1 MGITSGASLDS
12 LFCEQLQLCGVKA
25 GETVAVLSEGQLNKE
40 YRELFLRSIEALDA
54 TAVNINLPSDVQNLD
69 QRLRNMGR
77 TTLADHPQ
85 EMPKLYTADLVIDL
99 TLLLFSDEQRKIQEA
114 GARVL
119 MVVEPSEILQR
130 LFSTKDLRDRVEA
143 AESRLKRASK
153 LRFTNQA
160 GTDVTY
166 HLGHYE
172 MLAEYGYTDLP
183 GRWDSWPGGLIAT
196 SPNDGS
202 VEGRVIMDHGDI
214 IYPFMETVESV
225 VEFIVESGR
234 VTAINGDK
242 QANMLWDFMRSFDD
256 PLAYEISHIGWGLN
270 ENAIWSTD
278 VPGIGLDGRTYHGG
292 VLFSTGP
299 NTELGGTNNTACH
312 LDLPMRNCTLYL
324 DDKMIIDKG
333 NVLPDDMRPMKTN
346 PPN

>member
-1 MGITSGASLDS
+1 MNVSSNGNLNN
-12 LFCEQLQLCGVKA
+12 LFREQLRLCGVKA
-25 GETVAVLSEGQLNKE
+25 GETVAVLSEGQLNNH
-40 YRELFLRSIEALDA
+40 YRELFLQSIEKLNA
-54 TAVNINLPSDVQNLD
+54 TAVNVNLPSDVQNLD

-77 TTLADHPQ
+77 TTLADHPE
-85 EMPKLYTADLVIDL
+85 EMPRLYAADLVIDL
-99 TLLLFSDEQRKIQEA
+99 TLLLFSDEQKKIQDA
-114 GARVL
+114 GVRML

-130 LFSTKDLRDRVEA
+130 LFPTKDLRERVEA
-143 AESRLKRASK
+143 AESRLQMASQ

-172 MLAEYGYTDLP
+172 MLAEYGYTDQA

-196 SPNDGS
+196 SPNDGG
-202 VEGRVIMDHGDI
+202 VEGRVVMDRGDI
-214 IYPFMETVESV
+214 IYPFMETVETS
-225 VEFIVESGR
+225 VEFTIKKGR

-242 QANMLWDFMRSFDD
+242 QAKMLWEFMCSFDD
-256 PLAYEISHIGWGLN
+256 PQAYEISHIGWGLN

-278 VPGIGLDGRTYHGG
+278 VPGIGLDGRTYYGG

-324 DDKMIIDKG
+324 DGEMIIDQG
-333 NVLPDDMRPMKTN
+333 DVLPDDMRVMKADSLN
-346 PPN
+346 

>member
-1 MGITSGASLDS
+1 MGIASDES
-12 LFCEQLQLCGVKA
+12 LNNLFREQLRLCGVKA

-40 YRELFLRSIEALDA
+40 YRELFLQTIEELSA
-54 TAVNINLPSDVQNLD
+54 TAVNVNLPSDVQNIG

-77 TTLADHPQ
+77 TTLADHPE
-85 EMPKLYTADLVIDL
+85 EMPRLYAADFVIDL
-99 TLLLFSDEQRKIQEA
+99 TLLLFSDEQRKIQDA

-119 MVVEPSEILQR
+119 MVVEPAEILQR
-130 LFSTKDLRDRVEA
+130 LSSTKDLRDRVEA
-143 AESRLKRASK
+143 AESKLRRASR

-166 HLGHYE
+166 HLGDYE
-172 MLAEYGYTDLP
+172 MLAEYGYTDRP

-202 VEGRVIMDHGDI
+202 VEGQVVMDQGDI
-214 IYPFMETVESV
+214 VYPFMETVEAP
-225 VEFIVESGR
+225 VEFIIKNGR
-234 VTAINGDK
+234 VTAINGER
-242 QANMLWDFMRSFDD
+242 QAKMLWDFMCSFDD

-278 VPGIGLDGRTYHGG
+278 VPGIGLDGRTYYGG

-324 DDKMIIDKG
+324 DNEMIIDKG
-333 NVLPDDMRPMKTN
+333 DVLPNDLRAMKTN
-346 PPN
+346 PLN